1 MGMPELKSC
10 PFCGGKAYLF
20 VDNGIRVLCV
30 QCGASS
36 KVLRDMQTANG
47 VAGNATKSVIE
58 AWNRR
63 VSDEKS
69 G

>member
-1 MGMPELKSC
+1 MNGLELKPC
-10 PFCGGKAYLF
+10 PFCGGRAYLF
-20 VDNGIRVLCV
+20 VGDGIRVFCV

-36 KVLRDMQTANG
+36 KVLRDMQTANR

-63 VSDEKS
+63 ANNDKR
-69 G
+69 

>member
-1 MGMPELKSC
+1 MSMSELKPC

-36 KVLRDMQTANG
+36 KVLCDMRTANG

-63 VSDEKS
+63 ANNDKR
-69 G
+69 